1 MDHQEQALCKA
12 SRAVRGRG
20 IAELV
25 SDDLSLAVDV
35 QVWEA
40 PVPVIG
46 AGAIASPLQ
55 RAMKSARLGGAVGF
69 RTVSL
74 GNAM

>member
-1 MDHQEQALCKA
+1 LCKA

-25 SDDLSLAVDV
+25 SDGLSLAVDV
-35 QVWEA
+35 QVPEA
-40 PVPVIG
+40 PGPVIG

-55 RAMKSARLGGAVGF
+55 NGMKSARLSGAVGF
-69 RTVSL
+69 RAVSL
-74 GNAM
+74 GNEM